1 MAGDADGGAL
11 SRNFG
16 TTKSGGSGDGGL
28 GAASAEGG
36 GSAAGA
42 SGLDAAAPGSSAA
55 SLGGGA
61 AGTFLGRPPA
71 LREGPAPSTL
81 LLFGFGMRTPLALG
95 MVPFEHRPVRLL
107 REGAAQGTMSVRKE
121 LAKRLGQLFPASH
134 RPRRCAYQRRWYQT
148 AGSAHVLDTVG
159 LGEPRVNL
167 GDGKRA
173 L

>member
-1 MAGDADGGAL
+1 M
-11 SRNFG
+11 SRSFG
-16 TTKSGGSGDGGL
+16 TTKSGGSCDGGL

-42 SGLDAAAPGSSAA
+42 SGIDAAAPGSSAA

-95 MVPFEHRPVRLL
+95 MLVPFEHRPVRLL

-148 AGSAHVLDTVG
+148 AGSAHLSDTNVLRAA
-159 LGEPRVNL
+159 EVNL

>member
-1 MAGDADGGAL
+1 M
-11 SRNFG
+11 
-16 TTKSGGSGDGGL
+16 
-28 GAASAEGG
+28 ASATLGPY
-36 GSAAGA
+36 SVLAGLLVA
-42 SGLDAAAPGSSAA
+42 RILLT

-81 LLFGFGMRTPLALG
+81 LLFGFGGRTPLALG

-148 AGSAHVLDTVG
+148 AGSAHLLDTVG

-173 L
+173 LSGTTPPLTGSRP